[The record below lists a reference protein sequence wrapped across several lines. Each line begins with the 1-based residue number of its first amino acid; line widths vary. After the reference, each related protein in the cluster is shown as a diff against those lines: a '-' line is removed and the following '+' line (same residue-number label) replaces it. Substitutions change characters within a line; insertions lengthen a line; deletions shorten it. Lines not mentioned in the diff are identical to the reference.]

1 MTYSPLMQGLLTGRY
16 GNADEVPDGIAR
28 SRHFASTRPQAMH
41 GQLGMEEELFEVIA
55 RFGEV
60 CRRIGQPMA
69 HVALGWV
76 RAHEGVSSVLV
87 GARNADEVALNLPA
101 FDLTLPDE
109 IIKELDEL
117 TEGIKSNLGKSPD
130 MWHGENRMR

>member
-101 FDLTLPDE
+101 FDLALPDE
-109 IIKELDEL
+109 IICLLYTSDAADE
-117 TEGIKSNLGKSPD
+117 
-130 MWHGENRMR
+130 